1 MQKLKRNNFFGTFVV
16 IVLVTAVRESKQV
29 TEISHAMK
37 DQNNTKV
44 QKEKKMPP
52 YKSINKKE
60 GVCLEEMWCYLKEKE
75 QKAVRDPRQGHGLGK
90 PQYFHIQPLYIT

>member
-1 MQKLKRNNFFGTFVV
+1 
-16 IVLVTAVRESKQV
+16 
-29 TEISHAMK
+29 
-37 DQNNTKV
+37 
-44 QKEKKMPP
+44 MPP